1 MLEQE
6 LKEIWKD
13 SSETERIKFDLSK
26 LMIELNDKIN
36 EFERAFR
43 SRDIGELITA
53 VISIPVFGCIAY
65 LIPFPITKVGIILA
79 MIGFIWGI
87 YDRRNNRK
95 QKSPISLTLPFQKQL
110 ENQKINMSREIKR
123 YNTVL
128 YWFLIPSFIP
138 YAISIIGL
146 GDPTEYGL
154 SNTILNQLLP
164 LSFTYKIGSLVFA
177 AIIFIAIFWAHKRA
191 IRKQFIPLIEDIDKV
206 MHQLKHEN

>member
-6 LKEIWKD
+6 LKEIWKN

-36 EFERAFR
+36 RFERAFR
-43 SRDIGELITA
+43 RRDREELITT
-53 VISIPVFGCIAY
+53 VISIPIFGCIAY
-65 LIPFPITKVGIILA
+65 LIPFPITKVGVILA

-87 YDRRNNRK
+87 FERRNHRK
-95 QKSPISLTLPFQKQL
+95 QKAPINLTLPFQEQL
-110 ENQKINMSREIKR
+110 ENQKNNMYREVKR
-123 YNTVL
+123 YDTVL

-164 LSFTYKIGSLVFA
+164 ISFIYKIGSLVFA
-177 AIIFIAIFWAHKRA
+177 VVIFVAIFWAYKRV
-191 IRKQFIPLIEDIDKV
+191 IRKQFKPLIKDIDKV